1 MGIFEYL
8 CWMLGGAVTFFS
20 VIGLGVARAIGNKGD
35 WLYLLPGLI
44 LGILLLVIAKWTSKN
59 DKKEE

>member
-1 MGIFEYL
+1 
-8 CWMLGGAVTFFS
+8 MLGGTVTFFS

-44 LGILLLVIAKWTSKN
+44 FGILLLVIARWISKN
-59 DKKEE
+59 DKKEER